1 MKRGAIGAIGAQG
14 AQAFASFVLQ
24 ILVARTLGFT
34 GLGRFAILYG
44 VIVLASGVI
53 TGFVGDSL
61 VVLDRH
67 HKPVRSALQQFA
79 LALSLAT
86 GLVAGAVVFA
96 IGLVNGVEAVLF
108 GLAIVAF
115 CLEEL
120 IRRMLMA
127 QVTFWRVAAIDF
139 LGFLVALGV
148 IGVFALNGTLT
159 LSAYL
164 AGLVVGQA
172 VALVAGIP
180 LLPPKERY
188 VVAFQRGGYGIV
200 AGYGIWRSLQQLLRP
215 AMLTV
220 ARTLVTVFAGLAATG
235 RLEAART
242 YTAPA
247 LLVISG
253 LSSFLFVSFAKQQG
267 QPVRSMLRRADKAVG
282 ALLLGTVVI
291 GIIALVALPFV
302 GPILFP
308 KAPDV
313 EAVIGWLLYT
323 ASVAAVTPYGAL
335 AALSGKQAVVFG
347 VRLSDTLFSLISVS
361 VVLLLLVPSS
371 FTAMALSLGS
381 ILGGLAIRFFILVPL
396 RRRDDRDRATP
407 VDPELG

>member
-79 LALSLAT
+79 LALALAT
-86 GLVAGAVVFA
+86 GLVAGLVVFA
-96 IGLVNGVEAVLF
+96 IGLVDGVEAILF

-148 IGVFALNGTLT
+148 IGVFALTGTLT

-164 AGLVVGQA
+164 AGLFVGQT
-172 VALVAGIP
+172 VALLAGVP
-180 LLPPKERY
+180 LLPKKERY
-188 VVAFQRGGYGIV
+188 LVAFERGGYGTV

-220 ARTLVTVFAGLAATG
+220 ARTLVTLFVGLAATG

-313 EAVIGWLLYT
+313 AAVIGWLLYT

-347 VRLSDTLFSLISVS
+347 VRLSDTLFSLITVS

-396 RRRDDRDRATP
+396 RRRDDRERAKP
-407 VDPELG
+407 ADPELG